1 MMEKLKKIFVKSNI
15 GRFFIYVFLI
25 FWALTTIAPLV
36 WVLNNSFKGTDEIMD
51 TPFGFAASLNWA
63 NYQIAVER
71 VDIIRSYINSF
82 IMSGSATILVLLFG
96 GMAAYILGRFEFKFK
111 KFFTTIVALGLLI
124 PAFSTIIPV
133 YDLMIKLNLI
143 NTYPALILPHVASN
157 LIFAIFVL
165 SSYMASL
172 PDSIEEAA
180 IVDGANRFQIFTK
193 IIIPM
198 SRPALATV
206 AIFSFLWSY
215 NDLFS
220 ALILVSDRSVR
231 PIVVLLNEVS
241 SRYGVDYGLQAAAVV
256 LTIVPIFLVYLL
268 LQDYIVRGLAR
279 QGAVKE

>member
-1 MMEKLKKIFVKSNI
+1 MDKFKKIFVKSNI

-36 WVLNNSFKGTDEIMD
+36 WVLNNSFKDTDQIMD
-51 TPFGFAASLNWA
+51 SPFGFAESLNWA
-63 NYQIAVER
+63 NYQKAVER

-96 GMAAYILGRFEFKFK
+96 GMAAYILGRFEFRFK

-165 SSYMASL
+165 SSYMSSL

-268 LQDYIVRGLAR
+268 LQDYIVKGLAR
-279 QGAVKE
+279 QGSVKE

>member
-1 MMEKLKKIFVKSNI
+1 MMEKIKKIFIKSNV

-51 TPFGFAASLNWA
+51 NPFGLAETLNWA
-63 NYQIAVER
+63 NYQKAVER

-82 IMSGSATILVLLFG
+82 IMSGSATFLVLLFG
-96 GMAAYILGRFEFKFK
+96 GMAAYILGRFEFKYK

-143 NTYPALILPHVASN
+143 NTYPALILPHTASN

-165 SSYMASL
+165 SSYMSSL

-198 SRPALATV
+198 SRPAMATV

-220 ALILVSDRSVR
+220 ALILVSDKSVR

-268 LQDYIVRGLAR
+268 LQDHIVKGLAR
-279 QGAVKE
+279 QGSVKG

>member
-1 MMEKLKKIFVKSNI
+1 MMDKLKKVFIKSNI
-15 GRFFIYVFLI
+15 GRIFIYAFLI

-36 WVLNNSFKGTDEIMD
+36 WVLNNSFKVTDEIMD
-51 TPFGFAASLNWA
+51 SPFGFAENLNWE
-63 NYQIAVER
+63 NFQVAVER

-82 IMSGSATILVLLFG
+82 IMSGTATILVLFFG

-143 NTYPALILPHVASN
+143 NTYLALILPHTASN

-165 SSYMASL
+165 SSYMSSL

-180 IVDGANRFQIFTK
+180 IVDGASRFQIFTR

-279 QGAVKE
+279 QGSVKE

>member
-1 MMEKLKKIFVKSNI
+1 MNKLKKVFIKSNI
-15 GRFFIYVFLI
+15 GRIFIYAFLI

-36 WVLNNSFKGTDEIMD
+36 WVLNNSFKVTDEIMD
-51 TPFGFAASLNWA
+51 SPFGFAENLNWE
-63 NYQIAVER
+63 NFQVAVER

-82 IMSGSATILVLLFG
+82 IMSGTATILVLFFG

-143 NTYPALILPHVASN
+143 NTYLALILPHTASN

-165 SSYMASL
+165 SSYMSSL

-180 IVDGANRFQIFTK
+180 IVDGASRFQIFTR

-268 LQDYIVRGLAR
+268 LQDYIVIGLAR
-279 QGAVKE
+279 QGSVKE

>member
-1 MMEKLKKIFVKSNI
+1 MMDILKRIFIKSNI

-36 WVLNNSFKGTDEIMD
+36 WVINNSFKGTDQIMD
-51 TPFGFAASLNWA
+51 TPFGLAETLNWA
-63 NYQIAVER
+63 NYQKAVER

-96 GMAAYILGRFEFKFK
+96 GMAAYILGRFEFKYK

-143 NTYPALILPHVASN
+143 NTYPALILPHTASN

-165 SSYMASL
+165 SSYMSSL

-180 IVDGANRFQIFTK
+180 IVDGASRFQIFTK

-198 SRPALATV
+198 SRPAMATV

-220 ALILVSDRSVR
+220 ALILVSDKSVR

-268 LQDYIVRGLAR
+268 LQDYIVKGLAR
-279 QGAVKE
+279 QGSVKG

>member
-1 MMEKLKKIFVKSNI
+1 MMEKFKKIFVKSNI

-51 TPFGFAASLNWA
+51 TPFGLAASLNLA
-63 NYQIAVER
+63 NYQKAVER

-133 YDLMIKLNLI
+133 YDLMIKLDLI

-165 SSYMASL
+165 SSYMSSL

>member
-1 MMEKLKKIFVKSNI
+1 MMNKLKKVFIKSNI
-15 GRFFIYVFLI
+15 GRIFIYAFLI

-36 WVLNNSFKGTDEIMD
+36 WVLNNSFKVTDEIMD
-51 TPFGFAASLNWA
+51 SPFGFAENLNWE
-63 NYQIAVER
+63 NFQVAVER

-82 IMSGSATILVLLFG
+82 IMSGTATILVLFFG

-143 NTYPALILPHVASN
+143 NTYLALILPHTASN

-165 SSYMASL
+165 SSYMSSL

-180 IVDGANRFQIFTK
+180 IVDGASRFQIFTR

-268 LQDYIVRGLAR
+268 LQDYIVIGLAR
-279 QGAVKE
+279 QGSVKE

>member
-1 MMEKLKKIFVKSNI
+1 MNKLKKVFIKSNI
-15 GRFFIYVFLI
+15 GRIFIYAFLI

-36 WVLNNSFKGTDEIMD
+36 WVLNNSFKVTDEIMD
-51 TPFGFAASLNWA
+51 SPFGFAENIDWE
-63 NYQIAVER
+63 NFEVDVER

-82 IMSGSATILVLLFG
+82 IMSGTATILVLFFG

-143 NTYPALILPHVASN
+143 NTYLALILPHTASN

-165 SSYMASL
+165 SSYMSSL

-180 IVDGANRFQIFTK
+180 IVDGASRFQIFTR

-268 LQDYIVRGLAR
+268 LQDYIVIGLAR
-279 QGAVKE
+279 QGSVKE

>member
-1 MMEKLKKIFVKSNI
+1 MMNKLKKVFIKSNI
-15 GRFFIYVFLI
+15 GRIFIYAFLI

-36 WVLNNSFKGTDEIMD
+36 WVLNNSFKVTDEIMD
-51 TPFGFAASLNWA
+51 SPFGFAENIDWE
-63 NYQIAVER
+63 NFEVDVER

-82 IMSGSATILVLLFG
+82 IMSGTATILVLFFG

-143 NTYPALILPHVASN
+143 NTYLALILPHTASN

-165 SSYMASL
+165 SSYMSSL

-180 IVDGANRFQIFTK
+180 IVDGASRFQIFTR

-268 LQDYIVRGLAR
+268 LQDYIVIGLAR
-279 QGAVKE
+279 QGSVKE